1 MKNII
6 ITILFLLCCSSA
18 SAQLDLV
25 PRAIPSP
32 NTASLGMYGA
42 IPVGHYTGIP
52 DINIPLFEMELDGVK
67 FPLSLSYHASGIRV
81 GQDAGWVGMG
91 WSLNAGGCIA
101 NGIRGWSDLD
111 GEVYSRKNLDYVDTD
126 IPGNQ
131 MNMKDYESYKEIA
144 TNKADGEPDIYYF
157 NFGNYS
163 GSFFTQA
170 DFESEDGIAKQIIRR
185 PDCFLDIEWT
195 GDEWVITDGN
205 GFKYYFK
212 TREMITNR
220 SQTYTSHVHSC
231 YSYSATSKTKIR
243 SVPRRYTQAEV
254 TGAWYLDSIVS
265 PNGQKLSFTY
275 ALEWIYTPLIL
286 QEEIYEPIS
295 GYARRKENISYFFS
309 ENRQVILKSITGPNL
324 QIDFSGEERYDIEPH
339 VAYPK
344 PSRLAEI
351 TISNKQS
358 VIKKYKLNY
367 FYTGTLNDYDNCR
380 LFLDNI
386 CEYGADGSIG
396 GKHSFGYDH
405 PEELP
410 SKISTDID
418 YWGYYNRPDS
428 YMASRCWGQNVV
440 TDKQYSTLIP
450 PYKSDQLVCYGQH
463 RESDPER
470 MCYGTLKWIK
480 YPTGGQTTFEFE
492 PHTIMGGGELPV
504 VPVQEHSSDTS
515 DRSIAIDEQFNGY
528 NFTYTDDFPT
538 GIREGEEFEVTSR
551 RNAIFKV
558 EVEFWIDDPTVLE
571 DFWAKSQYTACIMKY
586 NASKN
591 MYETFR
597 KLDFPPMYDQEHYTD
612 QIEVVLEAGKYKLTA
627 ERLYDFSDLQDNLV
641 SFDILASVSC
651 TYLTNRSTFSSKS
664 IGDPQGGGLCVR
676 SIESTDGNGNTIRK
690 EYDYNDGTLMSPVIS
705 HKLVSL
711 SESEEVGEGNDSYW
725 VNYSGLYLYAVSGSY
740 VPLST
745 SASGSYVGY
754 SSVTETIYDNG
765 KMAGNTVY
773 DFYNEYDEIIYTE
786 HFVPGIPTYPNLKN
800 GLLQSK
806 LVYNGDDRLVQ
817 EELYDYE
824 FVEGPTA
831 NGVKAYLPFTVSTD
845 LVANTEIAMIKWYRL
860 HSFWCKSTSK
870 TISQYDPDGE
880 LIASTTEQY
889 TYDPVNYKVKE
900 LKTDD
905 SRTGV
910 TYLKTM
916 QYPVNLKNTSSV
928 YARMV
933 KNGQVNPVIEERNS
947 ILQGSAQ
954 TLLDT
959 RRIDYAFYNN
969 IPRPSALKQ
978 NMEKGNSA
986 LEERTSIT
994 HYDKNGKP
1002 NDYVKG
1008 SLEKTVYLWGYGSMY
1023 PVAKIEGATYAE
1035 VENWLGATTI
1045 NNLTDNT
1052 TTVSAVLNTIRS
1064 ILSGK
1069 GVLLTTYTY
1078 MPQVGM
1084 TSMTTP
1090 NGEVT
1095 TYEYDALGRLAK
1107 VKNHHGKVVELYDYH
1122 YKN

>member
-25 PRAIPSP
+25 PRSIPSP

-52 DINIPLFEMELDGVK
+52 NINIPLFDMELDGVK

-111 GEVYSRKNLDYVDTD
+111 GEIYSRRNLDYVDTD

-170 DFESEDGIAKQIIRR
+170 GFENEDGIARKVIRR
-185 PDCFLDIEWT
+185 PDCFLNIDWT
-195 GDEWVITDGN
+195 GNGWTVTDGN
-205 GFKYYFK
+205 GFKYHFK
-212 TREMITNR
+212 TREMVTNR
-220 SQTYTSHVHSC
+220 NRTYTSHVHSC
-231 YSYSATSKTKIR
+231 YSYSGASETKIT
-243 SVPRRYTQAEV
+243 SVPRREVQAEV

-265 PNGQKLSFTY
+265 PTGEKLNFTY
-275 ALEWIYTPLIL
+275 ALEWIYTPLTM
-286 QEEIYEPIS
+286 QEEIFEPIS
-295 GYARRKENISYFFS
+295 GYAIRKENISFS
-309 ENRQVILKSITGPNL
+309 FCETKQVILKSITGSNL
-324 QIDFSGEERYDIEPH
+324 RIDFSGEERYDIEPH
-339 VAYPK
+339 VASPQ
-344 PSRLAEI
+344 PTRLAEI
-351 TISNKQS
+351 SISNKQS
-358 VIKKYKLNY
+358 VIKKYKFNY

-380 LFLDNI
+380 LFLDNV
-386 CEYGADGSIG
+386 CEYGADGNAG

-410 SKISTDID
+410 SKISTNID

-440 TDKQYSTLIP
+440 TDKKYSTLIP
-450 PYKSDQLVCYGQH
+450 PYKSDELVCYGQH

-470 MCYGTLKWIK
+470 MRYGTLKWIK

-492 PHTIMGGGELPV
+492 PHTIMAGGELPA
-504 VPVQEHSSDTS
+504 VPVQEESSDAGERTVFF
-515 DRSIAIDEQFNGY
+515 DEAFNGY
-528 NFTYTDDFPT
+528 ESSYTDGFPT
-538 GIREGEEFEVTSR
+538 GTIEGEEFELSSR
-551 RNAIFKV
+551 KNALFEV
-558 EVEFWIDDPTVLE
+558 EAEFWIDDFTVLE
-571 DFWAKSQYTACIMKY
+571 DFWAESQYTAYLMKY
-586 NASKN
+586 NTVKGA
-591 MYETFR
+591 YEVFKR
-597 KLDFPPMYDQEHYTD
+597 LDFPPMDDQGHYTD
-612 QIEVVLEAGKYKLTA
+612 QLEVTLEGGKYKLAA
-627 ERLYDFSDLQDNLV
+627 ERLYDFVDLEGNLV

-651 TYLTNRSTFSSKS
+651 TYLTGGNTSSGRSM
-664 IGDPQGGGLCVR
+664 GDPQGGGLCVR
-676 SIESTDGNGNTIRK
+676 SIESTDENGNTIRK

-765 KMAGNTVY
+765 KMTGNTEY
-773 DFYNEYDEIIYTE
+773 DFYNEYDEMIYTQ

-800 GLLQSK
+800 GLLQRK
-806 LVYNGDDRLVQ
+806 RVYNGDDRLVQ
-817 EELYDYE
+817 EELYDYD

-845 LVANTEIAMIKWYRL
+845 LVANTQIVMIKWYRL
-860 HSFWCKSTSK
+860 HSLWCKLTSK
-870 TISQYDPDGE
+870 TVSQYAPHGE
-880 LIASTTEQY
+880 LIGTTTERY
-889 TYDPVNYKVKE
+889 THDPVNYKVKE
-900 LKTDD
+900 VRTDD

-910 TYLKTM
+910 THLKTM
-916 QYPVNLKNTSSV
+916 EYPVNLKSTSPI
-928 YARMV
+928 YTKMV
-933 KNGQVNPVIEERNS
+933 ANGQVNPVIEERNS
-947 ILQGSAQ
+947 ILKGNTQ

-959 RRIDYAFYNN
+959 RRIDYALYNN
-969 IPRPSALKQ
+969 IPQPASLKQ
-978 NMEKGNSA
+978 NKQKGGSA
-986 LEERTSIT
+986 LELRTSIS

-1008 SLEKTVYLWGYGSMY
+1008 SIEKTVYLWGYGSMY

-1035 VENWLGATTI
+1035 VESWLGATTI
-1045 NNLTDNT
+1045 NNLADNT

-1078 MPQVGM
+1078 TPQVGM
-1084 TSMTTP
+1084 ASMTAP

-1095 TYEYDALGRLAK
+1095 TYEYDALGRLTK
-1107 VKNHHGKVVELYDYH
+1107 VKNHHGKVVEQYDYH